1 MSKKLQE
8 LRALRDKKAR
18 EANDLNN
25 KHPGDKVMPKADSD
39 ALNAL
44 LDEVDR
50 IDDDIKR
57 EERLIQA
64 AADNPDQQHNDAAN
78 AAMTQG
84 GVRLSA
90 ESVALRNYL
99 SGGVAALTDEQR
111 RAVSARLRISEYG
124 QHPAIRQAM
133 STGTG
138 SEGGYIVG
146 TEYSATLAEAL
157 RAYGGIRAAATIM
170 NTANGAQM
178 SFPAADA
185 TSETGELLAENGSV
199 TLGETS
205 FATIGLSAYMFSS
218 KKIALP
224 WQLLMDSLFDAEAY
238 INSLLS
244 VRLGRVTSTYATT
257 GTGSGQPRG
266 IVTASSAGKIG
277 ATGQTTN
284 VTYDDL
290 VDLEHSVDPAYR
302 MNPGVGYM
310 MADSTLKVVRKIK
323 DSNGRPIFVPGYEQG
338 NPGGAPDRLLNR
350 PIFISQEM
358 PAMAA
363 SAKSILFGDLKKY
376 VIRDV
381 MDVLLFRL
389 TDSAFTLNAQTGFV
403 AFMRSGGNLI
413 DVGGAVKHYQNS
425 AT

>member
-44 LDEVDR
+44 LDQIDQ

-64 AADNPDQQHNDAAN
+64 AADDPATQEHNAAN
-78 AAMTQG
+78 AAMSAG
-84 GVRLSA
+84 GARPSA
-90 ESVALRNYL
+90 ESEAMRAYLRGGIGAL
-99 SGGVAALTDEQR
+99 SDEQR
-111 RAVSARLRISEYG
+111 RTVTNRLRISDASS
-124 QHPAIRQAM
+124 HAAIQAAM
-133 STGTG
+133 STTTG

-146 TEYSATLAEAL
+146 TQYMTTLAEAL
-157 RAYGGIRAAATIM
+157 RSYGGIRAAATTMTTDNGQTM
-170 NTANGAQM
+170 N
-178 SFPAADA
+178 FPAADA
-185 TSETGELLAENGSV
+185 TAEEGELLAENGEVS
-199 TLGETS
+199 TGDTT
-205 FATIGLSAYMFSS
+205 FASLALSTYMFSS
-218 KKIALP
+218 KDIAIP
-224 WQLLMDSLFDAEAY
+224 WQLLSDSVFDVEAY
-238 INSLLS
+238 ITALLQ
-244 VRLGRVTSTYATT
+244 VRLGRITSRFFTT
-257 GTGSGQPRG
+257 GTGSSQPRG

-277 ATGQTTN
+277 TTGQTAT

-302 MNPGVGYM
+302 VNPGVGWM
-310 MADSTLKVVRKIK
+310 FNDSTLKVIRKIK
-323 DSNGRPIFVPGYEQG
+323 DGNGRPIFVPGYEYG
-338 NPGGAPDRLLNR
+338 NPGGAPDRLMNK

-358 PAMAA
+358 AGMAA
-363 SAKSILFGDLKKY
+363 NAKSILFGDFQKY

-381 MDVLLFRL
+381 MDLMLFRM
-389 TDSAFTLNAQTGFV
+389 TDSAFTRKAQTGFL